1 MRIIDK
7 NTIGEILLE
16 KIEGLDLNEI
26 MSLLEIP
33 PSEIDFTYAF
43 PCFKLAKFEKKS
55 PDKIAIDL
63 ENKFKKSEVFENV
76 KAIGP
81 YLNLKIKPKYI
92 IEKIFEWKG
101 DYGRVRDIIDKGE
114 KEKKRIVI
122 EYPSPNTN
130 KPLHFGHIRNILIGK
145 SVSNLLEYKGHE
157 VFQVNLYNNRGIHI
171 CKSMLAYKKWGN
183 NKDPDKK
190 SDHYVG
196 DFYVK
201 YSEMVEKDKLLE
213 QEAYDLLR
221 LWEMGDEETLKLWKK
236 MNNWVLEGFK
246 VTFEKLGISF
256 DKEYYESDLYLK
268 GKEII
273 LNGLEKGI
281 FEKAEDGAIFVR
293 LKKKYNL
300 PDKIL
305 IRSDGTSIYI
315 TQDIYLAYK
324 KKEDF
329 NFDKSIYVV
338 GDPQIQHFK
347 WLFAILDL
355 LGFKGDNYHLAYG
368 MISLPSGKMK
378 SREGIVVDGD
388 NVMEEVENLAFIE
401 VNKRYTDISES
412 EKSKR
417 AKIIG
422 LAALKFY
429 ILKYNAAKGFIFKPD
444 ESISFEGETG
454 PYIQYCYARIVS
466 IISKSNVEISPKI
479 NWDLIIHKNE
489 LDLIKQMTYFPE
501 VVDSAE
507 ETYNIHLIAQY
518 LLTLCQTFNSF
529 YSSCQ
534 VISDNKE
541 LEKARLLLIKC
552 VQIIIK
558 TGLSILGIET
568 LDKM

>member
-1 MRIIDK
+1 MKIIDK
-7 NTIGEILLE
+7 KTIAEILVE
-16 KIEGLDLNEI
+16 KIKGLKVEEI
-26 MSLLEIP
+26 ETLLERP
-33 PSEIDFTYAF
+33 PSEINFTYAF
-43 PCFKLAKFEKKS
+43 PCFRLAKLEKKS
-55 PDKIAIDL
+55 PDLIAIDL
-63 ENKFKKSEVFENV
+63 ENEIKKAEVLDDI

-81 YLNLKIKPKYI
+81 YLNLKVKSRYI
-92 IEKIFEWKG
+92 LESIFELNG
-101 DYGRVRDIIDKGE
+101 DYGRIRDIINKGE

-122 EYPSPNTN
+122 EYPAPNTN
-130 KPLHFGHIRNILIGK
+130 KPLHFGHIRNILLGK
-145 SVSNLLEYKGHE
+145 SLSNLLEYRGHD

-183 NKDPDKK
+183 NKEPDKK

-201 YSEMVEKDKLLE
+201 FSEIVEKNINLE
-213 QEAYDLLR
+213 QEAYNLLR

-256 DKEYYESDLYLK
+256 DKEYFESDLYLK

-273 LNGLEKGI
+273 LDGLRKGI
-281 FEKAEDGAIFVR
+281 FKKTEDGAIFA
-293 LKKKYNL
+293 KFEEKYNL
-300 PDKIL
+300 PDKFL
-305 IRSDGTSIYI
+305 IRSDGTTIYI

-329 NFDKSIYVV
+329 NYDRSIYVV
-338 GDPQIQHFK
+338 GDPQNQHFK
-347 WLFAILDL
+347 WLFAILDM
-355 LGFKGDNYHLAYG
+355 LGFKEDNYHLSYG

-378 SREGIVVDGD
+378 SREGTVVDGD
-388 NVMEEVENLAFIE
+388 DVIEEVENLALVE
-401 VNKRYTDISES
+401 VNKRYSDISES
-412 EKSKR
+412 EKSRR

-422 LAALKFY
+422 LAALKFF
-429 ILKYNAAKGFIFKPD
+429 ILKYSAVKGFVFKPD

-454 PYIQYCYARIVS
+454 PYIQYCYARIAS
-466 IISKSNVEISPKI
+466 IISKSEIEVSTNI
-479 NWDLIIHKNE
+479 NWDLLIHKNE

-501 VVDSAE
+501 IVDSAE
-507 ETYNIHLIAQY
+507 ETYNIHLITQY
-518 LLTLCQTFNSF
+518 LLSLCQTFNSF

-534 VISDNKE
+534 VISDNKK
-541 LEKARLLLIKC
+541 LENARLLIIKC

-558 TGLSILGIET
+558 IGLDILGIET